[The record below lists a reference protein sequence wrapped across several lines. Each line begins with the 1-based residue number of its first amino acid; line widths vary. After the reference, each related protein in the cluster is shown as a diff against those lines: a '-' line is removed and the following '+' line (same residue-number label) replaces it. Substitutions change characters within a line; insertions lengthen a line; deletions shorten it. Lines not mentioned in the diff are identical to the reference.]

1 MRGHLEQRG
10 KSSWRAKIYVGIDDE
25 GRRQYVV
32 RTLRGSKRDA
42 EDQLNVILLEVGR
55 GPQIVADPTF
65 ADLVA
70 KWRDIGTLNLSP
82 TTLAEYQ
89 RLLEKRLLPRFGD
102 IKLRTIRPV
111 DVDMFYA
118 ELHRG
123 ARGAKPLGAQSIQHV
138 HAVLRMLLNQAVRWE
153 WISSNPAAKASP
165 PRIVKVELTVPVPQ
179 QVQRL
184 LEHCEDS
191 DPDLSCFLRLSA
203 ISGARRGE
211 LCALRWSD
219 IDLGSG
225 TMTIAR
231 SLVGG
236 RNDELIEK
244 GTKTHAKRK
253 VSLDEETG
261 RTLVAHQH
269 SCEWRAR
276 FCDAVLPAGAFV
288 FSDAPDGA
296 TPWRP
301 DRVTRAFRR
310 LSDGLDI
317 TDVRL
322 HDLRHFAATQLL
334 AAGVP
339 VKTVS
344 ARLGHANA
352 STTLNI
358 YAHQLESAD
367 DEAARVLAGLLDA
380 RANREDLNGQ

>member
-10 KSSWRAKIYVGIDDE
+10 KRSWRAKIYVGIDDE

-42 EDQLNVILLEVGR
+42 ENQLNVILLEVGR

-82 TTLAEYQ
+82 TTLGEYH
-89 RLLEKRLLPRFGD
+89 RLLEKRLLPRFGA

-123 ARGAKPLGAQSIQHV
+123 GRGAKPLGAQSIQHI

-153 WISSNPAAKASP
+153 WIPSNPAAKATP
-165 PRIVKVELTVPVPQ
+165 PRILKVELTVPKP
-179 QVQRL
+179 RDL
-184 LEHCEDS
+184 KLILEDCEHD
-191 DPDLSCFLRLSA
+191 DPDLAYFLRLSA

-211 LCALRWSD
+211 VCALRWSD
-219 IDLGSG
+219 IDFTRGVL
-225 TMTIAR
+225 TISR
-231 SLVGG
+231 SIAGG
-236 RNDELIEK
+236 RNSALVEK
-244 GTKTHAKRK
+244 GTKTHAARK
-253 VSLDEETG
+253 VSLDEETL
-261 RTLVAHQH
+261 RTLVEHQH
-269 SCEWRAR
+269 TCRGRAR
-276 FCDAVLPAGAFV
+276 ACDAVLPPDAFV

-310 LSDGLDI
+310 LADSLGA
-317 TDVRL
+317 THVRL

-367 DEAARVLAGLLDA
+367 DDAARVLGGLLDA
-380 RANREDLNGQ
+380 RADKEDQDG